1 MGEAT
6 RDKWQ
11 AEKTRLVQEYQNQLE
26 RMRSEY
32 NSKLKEQRAQIERDL
47 GTKMNNELQ
56 KVRNGWKQE
65 QQDAR

>member
-1 MGEAT
+1 M
-6 RDKWQ
+6 
-11 AEKTRLVQEYQNQLE
+11 VQEYQNQLE

-32 NSKLKEQRAQIERDL
+32 NSKLKEQRVQIERDL

>member
-1 MGEAT
+1 M
-6 RDKWQ
+6 
-11 AEKTRLVQEYQNQLE
+11 VQEYQNQLE

-56 KVRNGWKQE
+56 KVRSGWKQE